1 MSLRKRLTLLYTS
14 IMVGVLLVF
23 GTLVYVLLTVAV
35 LDQMDGRL
43 LTESRLIIDRLRISS
58 SGQFDPRS
66 IASYQP
72 TENLLIQVWD
82 SDQNLQISR
91 PVGLLEPLDHN
102 GLAVGQSFYSTKVVS
117 SNRVRVLSVPLET
130 SRGPAGVLQ
139 VGLSLNL
146 LDVLQRSLIG
156 ILVMLAVILTLVVG
170 WSTWFLTGQALT
182 PLATVTEV
190 ATRITQADDL
200 SRRIPLSTS
209 SGDEV
214 GKLIRAFNDTL
225 ERLENLFNT
234 QRRFTADVSHELRT
248 PLTVIKGEVG
258 LMRLTQS
265 IDEESITNIEREVD
279 RLTRMVGD
287 LLLLSQVESGRL
299 MLDMSEVELDTVLLE
314 VYQQAR
320 TLAGDKLTVEIA
332 EIDQV
337 QVVGDR
343 DRLKQL
349 LLNLAANAIQ
359 YTPAGKTVTLGLR
372 RVEDDAEVYVQDT
385 GQGIPEQ
392 DLPHIFDRF
401 YRAEP
406 SRTRQASGG
415 YGLGLSIA
423 DWIVKKHHGTI
434 EVASQEGK
442 GTLFTVRIPLTQD
455 RPLNK
460 QQAG

>member
-14 IMVGVLLVF
+14 ITVGVLLVF

-35 LDQMDGRL
+35 LDQVDGRL
-43 LTESRLIIDRLRISS
+43 STESQEIIDRLRITS

-66 IASYQP
+66 ISGYQP

-82 SDQNLQISR
+82 MDRNLQVTR
-91 PVGLLEPLDHN
+91 PVGLLEPLDNN
-102 GLAVGQSFYSTKVVS
+102 GLAIGQSFYSTKIVS
-117 SNRVRVLSVPLET
+117 NNRVRVLSVPLET
-130 SRGPAGVLQ
+130 GRGPAGVLQ

-156 ILVMLAVILTLVVG
+156 ILIMLALILMLVVG
-170 WSTWFLTGQALT
+170 WSTWILTGQALA
-182 PLATVTEV
+182 PLETMTEV
-190 ATRITQADDL
+190 ATRITEADDL
-200 SRRIPLSTS
+200 SRRIPMSTS
-209 SGDEV
+209 SGGEV
-214 GKLIRAFNDTL
+214 DKLVRVFNETL

-279 RLTRMVGD
+279 RLTRLVGD
-287 LLLLSQVESGRL
+287 LLLLSQAESGRL
-299 MLDMSEVELDTVLLE
+299 MLDMAEVELDTVLLE
-314 VYQQAR
+314 VFQQAR
-320 TLAGDKLTVEIA
+320 TLAGDKLTVELA

-337 QVVGDR
+337 QIIGDR
-343 DRLKQL
+343 DRIKQL

-372 RVEDDAEVYVQDT
+372 RGEDQVELYVRDT
-385 GQGIPEQ
+385 GPGISRV

-401 YRAEP
+401 YRAEK
-406 SRTRQASGG
+406 SRTRNSSSG

-423 DWIVKKHHGTI
+423 DWIVKKHNGRIDVKSKEGEGT
-434 EVASQEGK
+434 V
-442 GTLFTVRIPLTQD
+442 FTVLLPL
-455 RPLNK
+455 K
-460 QQAG
+460 QPAKSK